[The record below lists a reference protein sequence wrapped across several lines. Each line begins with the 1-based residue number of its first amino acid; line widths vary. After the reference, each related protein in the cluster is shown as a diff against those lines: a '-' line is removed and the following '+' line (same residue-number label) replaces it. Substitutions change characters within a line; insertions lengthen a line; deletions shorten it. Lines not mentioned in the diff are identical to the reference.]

1 MKKIVYISV
10 LILFIFALFG
20 KAQAKDGESGRDE
33 FRLRTSN
40 SGSFGENQWS
50 RGGDDDGE
58 DNEDESDDDS
68 RIRVRMGAQATIT
81 NDDDS
86 DDDNDDSD
94 DNEINDDKE
103 GLRKDGENRF
113 KLFPFLKGPK
123 KEGVLDMIQRQE
135 MATGSGTHS
144 PFFKENKGNSD
155 NRNPR
160 SDFRNK
166 IGMRFTFAMHN
177 LDNLR
182 DRLAS
187 HIDKLKTKGVDTTNA
202 SALLV
207 LADTDIASAK
217 IAVDALQA
225 KIDSLFI
232 VTPPTT
238 PVTAT
243 VTDTVTDT
251 TTVQNPL
258 DDATKA
264 EIRTLATS
272 AKDAIVKAYKSLG
285 AVIGEIKKI
294 RQENDISDDAS
305 DDSDDDDDDDSD
317 DADDTSSTAT
327 TTN

>member
-1 MKKIVYISV
+1 
-10 LILFIFALFG
+10 
-20 KAQAKDGESGRDE
+20 
-33 FRLRTSN
+33 
-40 SGSFGENQWS
+40 
-50 RGGDDDGE
+50 
-58 DNEDESDDDS
+58 
-68 RIRVRMGAQATIT
+68 
-81 NDDDS
+81 
-86 DDDNDDSD
+86 
-94 DNEINDDKE
+94 
-103 GLRKDGENRF
+103 
-113 KLFPFLKGPK
+113 
-123 KEGVLDMIQRQE
+123 
-135 MATGSGTHS
+135 MATGTGTHS

-166 IGMRFTFAMHN
+166 IGKRFTFAMHN

-202 SALLV
+202 LALLV

-243 VTDTVTDT
+243 VTDA
-251 TTVQNPL
+251 TTVVQPPL
-258 DDATKA
+258 DETIIA

-272 AKDAIVKAYKSLG
+272 AKDAIVKAYRSLG

-294 RQENDISDDAS
+294 HKENNIA
-305 DDSDDDDDDDSD
+305 DDDDDNE